1 MQGKTGIIFTFSGI
15 VDKFMEKRYQKSSV
29 PCGGGQ
35 PEQQK
40 INTNLEPSHI
50 FIYGKTN
57 FLFLL
62 NLVFPNGEV
71 LFMSIVLVG
80 ALMLF
85 LVMSKRIFMGAFL

>member
-40 INTNLEPSHI
+40 INTVSLEKEWSRVKAEP
-50 FIYGKTN
+50 
-57 FLFLL
+57 LFTDRRR
-62 NLVFPNGEV
+62 
-71 LFMSIVLVG
+71 LF
-80 ALMLF
+80 
-85 LVMSKRIFMGAFL
+85 